1 MRLSIII
8 LAAGQGT
15 RMRSAIPKVLHRIG
29 GKPLL
34 EHVIETAAGMGPRSV
49 QVVYGHGGGAVP
61 EALRRHQ
68 VVWVEQSVQLGTGH
82 AVAQALPAVGDDQLV
97 LILYGDVPLIS
108 GETLARL
115 CALADDN
122 ALGLLT
128 AELDG
133 PQGYGR
139 ILRGAA
145 GQVTGIVEE
154 KDASELQRALTEI
167 NTGFLAAPAHRLKT
181 WIQALDNVNAQ
192 GEYYLTDV
200 IGLAVADGVAVR
212 TVSPPD
218 SAEIR
223 GVNNRLQ
230 LAELERAYQR
240 REANRLMLAG
250 VTLRDPG
257 RFDLRGRLT
266 AGTDVCIDVDVVL
279 EGEVRLGDRVSIGPG
294 CFIRNAVIGD
304 DVDVQPHCVI
314 EDARVGAAARIG
326 PFARLRPETRL
337 ADRVHVGN
345 FVEIKKSDVGAHSK
359 INHLSYIGDTKIG
372 ERVNVGAG
380 TITCNYDGASK
391 HKTVIGDDVFIGS
404 DTQLVAP
411 VTVGAGATIGA
422 GSTIT
427 RDTPAGELTLSRAP
441 QTTRQGWKRPVK
453 RARREEGEA

>member
-34 EHVIETAAGMGPRSV
+34 EHVIETAASMSPRSV

-61 EALRRHQ
+61 EALRQHQ
-68 VVWVEQSVQLGTGH
+68 VAWVEQSEQLGTGH
-82 AVAQALPAVGDDQLV
+82 AVAQALPAVADDQRV

-115 CALADDN
+115 CALANDN

-128 AELDG
+128 AELDC

-139 ILRGAA
+139 ILRDAA
-145 GQVTGIVEE
+145 GQVTGIIEE
-154 KDASELQRALTEI
+154 KDASEQQRSLTEI

-192 GEYYLTDV
+192 GEYYLTDI
-200 IGLAVADGVAVR
+200 IGLAVADGVSVR
-212 TVSPPD
+212 TVSPLDP
-218 SAEIR
+218 AEIQ

-257 RFDLRGRLT
+257 RFDLRGKLT

-279 EGEVRLGDRVSIGPG
+279 EGEVSLGDRVSIGPG
-294 CFIRNAVIGD
+294 CFIRNSVIGD

-337 ADRVHVGN
+337 ADQVHVGN

-380 TITCNYDGASK
+380 TITCNYDGANK
-391 HKTVIGDDVFIGS
+391 HQTVIGDDVFIGS

-411 VTVGAGATIGA
+411 VKVGAGATIGA

-453 RARREEGEA
+453 KTESEA